1 MNQNFGKNI
10 YLYSGFL
17 CIFILI
23 VIVNS
28 LLPLWK
34 QNQMLKENIQ
44 VLQEKNKE
52 LTKKKLEYQKKIYA
66 IKNNPVYME
75 YVIRKELNYGR
86 KGEMDDR
93 E

>member
-1 MNQNFGKNI
+1 
-10 YLYSGFL
+10 
-17 CIFILI
+17 
-23 VIVNS
+23 
-28 LLPLWK
+28 
-34 QNQMLKENIQ
+34 MLKENIQ